1 MHRQLWQVASNKHV
15 LHRVFEKKAND
26 NKSPKENRQTRR
38 DQAASTTDKR
48 NEKNERT
55 ERKSTKKNSQH
66 ERNKIFIN
74 GRNTATK
81 IITLR

>member
-1 MHRQLWQVASNKHV
+1 MAHRIHRQLWQVASNEHV

-48 NEKNERT
+48 NEKNER
-55 ERKSTKKNSQH
+55 KSTKKKI
-66 ERNKIFIN
+66 RNM
-74 GRNTATK
+74 RETK
-81 IITLR
+81 YL